1 MTLRAQPAV
10 RDETCSVALQ
20 RCIAEVGMKEAP
32 LGGHDSSSVRLRI
45 PFVAIHPPSTSKNG
59 AHCFGTSFYGGRHL
73 EDLSL
78 SSCLNRLFL
87 PESPGF
93 LDESVAVAKRILST
107 RKAGEH
113 TRWTVQKAQVC
124 ADGFRHSALAVH
136 SRSGLKVRVPPRI
149 MRNMSTLVPP
159 PRLMIIFHHFP
170 SFSIIFHHFPMKIAL
185 CGIPH
190 FGQSQMYGKK
200 L

>member
-1 MTLRAQPAV
+1 M
-10 RDETCSVALQ
+10 
-20 RCIAEVGMKEAP
+20 
-32 LGGHDSSSVRLRI
+32 
-45 PFVAIHPPSTSKNG
+45 
-59 AHCFGTSFYGGRHL
+59 

-136 SRSGLKVRVPPRI
+136 SRSGLKVWVPPKI

-159 PRLMIIFHHFP
+159 PRLIIIFHHVP
-170 SFSIIFHHFPMKIAL
+170 SFSIISP
-185 CGIPH
+185 
-190 FGQSQMYGKK
+190 
-200 L
+200 